1 VLPRACQGKERE
13 KDKQLLGDQGCEPWK
28 LPGLSRLVNPWAVSS
43 AAAPF
48 TVSAAPLEGEGFAW
62 LLAFQQMETPGL
74 CAALQ
79 LLLSRAVKAA
89 GGFDVK

>member
-1 VLPRACQGKERE
+1 M
-13 KDKQLLGDQGCEPWK
+13 
-28 LPGLSRLVNPWAVSS
+28 
-43 AAAPF
+43 
-48 TVSAAPLEGEGFAW
+48 VSAAPLEGEGFAW